1 MMEMET
7 LNRKSLL
14 YGCRT
19 GQWFVNLFNVIEN
32 QRESETGQTKYV
44 FNEMCVGNLIFM
56 LLKTTNRISVNYLK
70 MDYFGL
76 GFSVER
82 LGRFWDKNTEI
93 DIFGYTK
100 EGNTVAGEIK
110 WTGFEVVPRAI
121 QNFPNKRFF
130 IESIVRGK
138 IE

>member
-70 MDYFGL
+70 WIILDWALALRDWEGFGTKIRKL
-76 GFSVER
+76 IFLVIQKKAILLREKLNGLASRWCHGPYKIFRISGFS
-82 LGRFWDKNTEI
+82 LN
-93 DIFGYTK
+93 
-100 EGNTVAGEIK
+100 
-110 WTGFEVVPRAI
+110 
-121 QNFPNKRFF
+121 QL
-130 IESIVRGK
+130 
-138 IE
+138 